1 MSSSPCAAGTRNTS
15 TPAWATADAFWR
27 RPPIAPTV
35 PSSSIVPVIAMFW
48 PPVSS
53 PGVSS
58 SIRVSV
64 NASPADGPPMRPVS
78 MSSSNGNSTRCVSNG
93 RKPTIVR
100 SGSSGADVSS
110 TVTVSSPTS
119 GRSSLIST
127 VSPGSLSASA
137 AERSSTLLNGA
148 PSTSSNRS
156 PGSSTSS
163 DGLDSRHSVPVVVGD
178 EAHHLADQ
186 HVARHDRHVVADGLQ
201 RHVLRDL
208 LRGPHRLEPE
218 RAALLRGLE
227 AELLLLGEEL
237 DGRLVAADEPR
248 QNRLRRAR

>member
-1 MSSSPCAAGTRNTS
+1 MMRSPSPPARRAPSMSSSPCAAGTRNTS

-35 PSSSIVPVIAMFW
+35 PSSSIVPVMAMFW

-53 PGVSS
+53 SGVNS
-58 SIRVSV
+58 SIKVSV

-78 MSSSNGNSTRCVSNG
+78 MSSSNGNSTRCVSKG

-100 SGSSGADVSS
+100 SGSSGDDVSS
-110 TVTVSSPTS
+110 TVNVSSPTS

-137 AERSSTLLNGA
+137 AERSFDVVQRRAVDLE
-148 PSTSSNRS
+148 
-156 PGSSTSS
+156 
-163 DGLDSRHSVPVVVGD
+163 HPVAGVEHLVGRARFEALRPLVVGD

-186 HVARHDRHVVADGLQ
+186 HVSGHDRHVVSDSLQ

-218 RAALLRGLE
+218 HAALLTASGSRTSP
-227 AELLLLGEEL
+227 
-237 DGRLVAADEPR
+237 PR
-248 QNRLRRAR
+248 